1 MTSMRL
7 LVRLVGGDPRACL
20 IGIAG
25 FTLASWS
32 AGAARAASWVAPNHL
47 NVKWA
52 DWFVL
57 GCAAGSVVAFL
68 LCLFS
73 LLRERAKLPA
83 LAGLLVL
90 GLGEGY
96 RSPLAA
102 VRASA
107 PNLGWLTWIAGALV
121 LAVVLIVC
129 GGLLLRHRGRPSS
142 GSFGL

>member
-1 MTSMRL
+1 MTSMRM
-7 LVRLVGGDPRACL
+7 LVRLVGGDARACL

-32 AGAARAASWVAPNHL
+32 AGAVRAASWVARNHL

-57 GCAAGSVVAFL
+57 GCAIGSAVALL
-68 LCLFS
+68 LCLLS
-73 LLRERAKLPA
+73 LLREKAKLPA

-96 RSPLAA
+96 RSPLSSLK
-102 VRASA
+102 AST
-107 PNLGWLTWIAGALV
+107 PDFSRLT
-121 LAVVLIVC
+121 
-129 GGLLLRHRGRPSS
+129 
-142 GSFGL
+142 